1 MCWTSPFFLPISFKM
16 FWLSNRKVEEEV
28 RLPFFPIPKWT
39 PPEKDSRVGHPWCS
53 RGKRAV
59 AFLVQKKIQGWRL
72 SVPDGQTLIMAHP
85 PSFSWPT
92 MSCFLCAGN
101 NSWPLQSIASMQHF
115 QLLRWWKMVAVYLNL
130 CCIFL
135 IVILRSNWLV
145 SQAAWSSTNQFFMI
159 PLIKINITINDHI
172 I

>member
-1 MCWTSPFFLPISFKM
+1 MLCACAGPPHFSSQFLLRCFGYQI
-16 FWLSNRKVEEEV
+16 EEEV

-53 RGKRAV
+53 RGKRAA

-101 NSWPLQSIASMQHF
+101 NSWPLQSIAWMQHF

-130 CCIFL
+130 CCIF
-135 IVILRSNWLV
+135 RSISHCN
-145 SQAAWSSTNQFFMI
+145 FEI
-159 PLIKINITINDHI
+159 
-172 I
+172 